1 MCKSSAFRLG
11 EQDWQLPWWSYRAN
25 SKSVRTD
32 EATFTTT
39 TNSQH
44 VSKNPLSAPAYTVEV
59 GLYRP
64 AKRSR
69 SFG

>member
-1 MCKSSAFRLG
+1 MRRCTSLVELSI
-11 EQDWQLPWWSYRAN
+11 N
-25 SKSVRTD
+25 SEKVRTD

-59 GLYRP
+59 GLCRP